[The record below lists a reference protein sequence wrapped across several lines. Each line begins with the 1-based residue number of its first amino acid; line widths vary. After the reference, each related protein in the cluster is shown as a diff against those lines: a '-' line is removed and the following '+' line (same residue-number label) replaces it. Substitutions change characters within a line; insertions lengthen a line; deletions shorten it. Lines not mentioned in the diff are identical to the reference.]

1 VSAGNAAASVVICS
15 YSRVRRDLLLAAA
28 ASLRRQTVQPREV
41 VVVVDHNPELLE
53 SVTKALPDALVV
65 PNRQARGLSGSRNS
79 GTLACRAEVVAFL
92 DDDAV
97 AAPDWLERLLA
108 GYTKPEVA
116 GVGGRVDGVWEA
128 GRPRWFPPEFDW
140 VVGCSYLGLPTTAV
154 SVRNLLG
161 CNMSF
166 RRALLVEAGG
176 FRDGFG
182 RDGSLP
188 LGCEETELCIRLQQR
203 WPGCVVLY
211 QPAAVVRHHV
221 PGQRSRPRYFGHR
234 CFSEGRSKAQVT
246 RAVGSSDGLASE
258 RAYVRSTLPRGIG
271 RELAACMTSRSV
283 GGLGQAAAIASGL
296 LLTAAGYGT
305 GLLYQTRRRRG
316 RPVEQ
321 PQGAPG

>member
-1 VSAGNAAASVVICS
+1 MSAGNAAASVVICS

-128 GRPRWFPPEFDW
+128 GRPRWFPPAM
-140 VVGCSYLGLPTTAV
+140 TTDRFMIV
-154 SVRNLLG
+154 TS
-161 CNMSF
+161 
-166 RRALLVEAGG
+166 AG
-176 FRDGFG
+176 
-182 RDGSLP
+182 
-188 LGCEETELCIRLQQR
+188 
-203 WPGCVVLY
+203 
-211 QPAAVVRHHV
+211 H
-221 PGQRSRPRYFGHR
+221 
-234 CFSEGRSKAQVT
+234 
-246 RAVGSSDGLASE
+246 
-258 RAYVRSTLPRGIG
+258 VRSAVHRYAVRPCGFARGF
-271 RELAACMTSRSV
+271 
-283 GGLGQAAAIASGL
+283 
-296 LLTAAGYGT
+296 
-305 GLLYQTRRRRG
+305 
-316 RPVEQ
+316 
-321 PQGAPG
+321 